1 MRNDCGNKLDNY
13 RNVTSLCSS
22 RTLANLSHHDQ
33 GMVHFYKYIVEEKT
47 FKFSPVFENILDGLK
62 LLDKNMLSVEDAIAC
77 VSLLIEFIGV
87 LTIPNF
93 FQQEDKQQESSQT
106 STSTSTPTLKKI
118 FLPTHF
124 IYSELTQH
132 KDYLQLVLD
141 LLIKESSL
149 EQSGVEE
156 FRNHIFRL
164 KSGLEATDSTV
175 MQNEPLP
182 EVSVES
188 LEEQFEKLVRC
199 PITIYYY
206 M

>member
-1 MRNDCGNKLDNY
+1 M
-13 RNVTSLCSS
+13 
-22 RTLANLSHHDQ
+22 
-33 GMVHFYKYIVEEKT
+33 HFYKYIVEEKT
-47 FKFSPVFENILDGLK
+47 FKFSPVFENILEGLK
-62 LLDKNMLSVEDAIAC
+62 LLDKNMLSVEDALAC

-93 FQQEDKQQESSQT
+93 FPQEDSKHQESSQT
-106 STSTSTPTLKKI
+106 STTAPSLKKI

-124 IYSELTQH
+124 IHSELTQH

-141 LLIKESSL
+141 MLIKESSL

-164 KSGLEATDSTV
+164 KTGLETTDSTV

-188 LEEQFEKLVRC
+188 LEEQFEKLVSYL
-199 PITIYYY
+199 IAYYSTPQKY
-206 M
+206 LTNIGLYHKWLMVGTHTPLQNDLKPLGIQR